1 MSYSAT
7 ICFKTVKHK
16 ELYKFFSSLKA
27 FCKANFDQTAKD
39 NFIFMPTINRDYM
52 LAQDSQYAKEQLD
65 RAWMRNSVF
74 NFRFFYLPQHNL
86 LGMFNIPTI
95 ARRLFDTTCFF
106 QNSTDQNYD
115 YDDWKGVPLF
125 EKIAEKWKNATDE
138 QVIAAHPY
146 PEELMESKRFDYYRK
161 TFAYDEI
168 WKICSDFLFSE
179 DSVVYLSLFGGYE
192 IAEQLKFVSLCNK
205 YYQEWKDKNEKE
217 REGQD

>member
-7 ICFKTVKHK
+7 ICFKTVEHK
-16 ELYKFFSSLKA
+16 ELYKFFGSLKA
-27 FCKANFDQTAKD
+27 FCKANFEQTAKD

-52 LAQDSQYAKEQLD
+52 LKEDSRYAKEQLD
-65 RAWMRNSVF
+65 RAWMRNAVF

-86 LGMFNIPTI
+86 LGMFNIPTV
-95 ARRLFDTTCFF
+95 ARRLFDATCFF

-115 YDDWKGVPLF
+115 YEDWNGVPLF

-138 QVIAAHPY
+138 EVIAAHDY
-146 PEELMESKRFDYYRK
+146 PDELRESKNFDYYRK

-168 WKICSDFLFSE
+168 WKICNDFLFSE

-192 IAEQLKFVSLCNK
+192 IAEQVEFVRLCNK
-205 YYQEWKDKNEKE
+205 HYQEWRDKDGV
-217 REGQD
+217 RSRDS

>member
-16 ELYKFFSSLKA
+16 ELYKFFGSLKA
-27 FCKANFDQTAKD
+27 FCKANFDQIAKD
-39 NFIFMPTINRDYM
+39 NFIFMPTIRKGHM
-52 LAQDSQYAKEQLD
+52 LEQDSQYAKEQLD

-95 ARRLFDTTCFF
+95 AGRLFDATCFF
-106 QNSTDQNYD
+106 QDSTDQDYD

-125 EKIAEKWKNATDE
+125 ERIAEKWKDATDE
-138 QVIAAHPY
+138 EVIAAHGC
-146 PEELMESKRFDYYRK
+146 PEELRKSENFEYYRK

-168 WKICSDFLFSE
+168 WKICSEFLFSE
-179 DSVVYLSLFGGYE
+179 DSVVYLSLFGDYE
-192 IAEQLKFVSLCNK
+192 ITEQVKFVSLCNAH
-205 YYQEWKDKNEKE
+205 YQEWKDRDKKG
-217 REGQD
+217 RTGQS